1 MVNIFYAITICAAD
15 KNITEY
21 NKDVVVLGSIQLH
34 ITDQF
39 PVITRSHD
47 HSWQCGNSTTKLIN
61 EPVKSCKYKLN

>member
-1 MVNIFYAITICAAD
+1 MVNIFYAIIICAAD

-39 PVITRSHD
+39 PVKCDHKITLGSVVIV
-47 HSWQCGNSTTKLIN
+47 Q
-61 EPVKSCKYKLN
+61 LN